1 MIFDMFEIFDTICK
15 CLLDHG
21 SSPFFFFLFNFTCL
35 FFLSVLR
42 IGKAKRYLGSY
53 VDAKKYLEKALRRDP
68 ENVEV
73 GEELV
78 TNFNCLQLPNTR

>member
-1 MIFDMFEIFDTICK
+1 MSVLKRKNGPLTNLFCSI
-15 CLLDHG
+15 LLV
-21 SSPFFFFLFNFTCL
+21 N

-78 TNFNCLQLPNTR
+78 TNFTCLQFPNKR